1 MIIEVAAETAC
12 AESQFDFQIE
22 QFDFPIR
29 GQACAFSLRFAP
41 ELYTQTPVLQDG
53 AGKTGCWLIGIGESR
68 HTCGAQ
74 PPPDP
79 FIKRAQLRLSFAAIR
94 LDRGSPPPGRRSY
107 SGHRNGACA
116 K

>member
-1 MIIEVAAETAC
+1 VTIELAAETAC

-53 AGKTGCWLIGIGESR
+53 AGKTG
-68 HTCGAQ
+68 
-74 PPPDP
+74 
-79 FIKRAQLRLSFAAIR
+79 
-94 LDRGSPPPGRRSY
+94 
-107 SGHRNGACA
+107 
-116 K
+116 